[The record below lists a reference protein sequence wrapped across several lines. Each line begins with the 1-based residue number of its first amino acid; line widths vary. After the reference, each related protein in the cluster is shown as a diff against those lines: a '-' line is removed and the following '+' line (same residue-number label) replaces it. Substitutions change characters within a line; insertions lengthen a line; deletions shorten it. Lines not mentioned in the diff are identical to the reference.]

1 MQAMWQ
7 IKLLKNNHMKVKKL
21 IGKKCYLSP
30 INIEDYDQY
39 YRWLNDSETTI
50 YLSIFHEIIA
60 RHHEK
65 ELLEKLIRTENGN
78 YMMAIVEK
86 ETNKLLGNC
95 GLLNV
100 DLINRN
106 AEFGIFIGDKKYRGK
121 GIGEEATRLI
131 LDFGFN
137 ALNLHHIWLRVFTFN
152 KNAIGLYKKIGF
164 KVIGTKR
171 ESRIIGTQKI
181 DELLM
186 DILPHEF
193 ESPYIQPLF
202 ERVKKRFE

>member
-1 MQAMWQ
+1 
-7 IKLLKNNHMKVKKL
+7 MKVQKL
-21 IGKKCYLSP
+21 IGKKCFLSP
-30 INIEDYDQY
+30 INEEDYDLF

-50 YLSIFHEIIA
+50 YLSTFHQIIA

-65 ELLEKLIRTENGN
+65 EFIEKLIRIESGN
-78 YMMAIVEK
+78 YVLAIKEK
-86 ETNKLLGNC
+86 ETGKLLGNC
-95 GLLNV
+95 ALLNV

-106 AEFGIFIGDKKYRGK
+106 AEFGIFIGDKKHRGK
-121 GIGEEATRLI
+121 GIGEEATLLI

-171 ESRIIGTQKI
+171 ESRIIGNQKV

-202 ERVKKRFE
+202 DRVKKRFD

>member
-1 MQAMWQ
+1 
-7 IKLLKNNHMKVKKL
+7 MKVKKL

-39 YRWLNDSETTI
+39 YQWLNDSETTI
-50 YLSIFHEIIA
+50 YLSVFHEIIA
-60 RHHEK
+60 RHREK
-65 ELLEKLIRTENGN
+65 ELLEKLIRTEHGN
-78 YMMAIVEK
+78 YMMAIVEL

-137 ALNLHHIWLRVFTFN
+137 AINLHHIWLRVFSFN

-164 KVIGTKR
+164 KIIGTKR
-171 ESRIIGTQKI
+171 ESRIIGNQKV
-181 DELLM
+181 DEILM

-193 ESPYIQPLF
+193 ESPYIEPLF
-202 ERVKKRFE
+202 ERVKKRFDV